1 MGRGT
6 LLARTAAAALTA
18 LMWAG
23 PAQAL
28 AQDSPSYE
36 ISLPPLDLS
45 QALREVALR
54 TGRNII
60 APDDLVRGRKAPA
73 LSGSYTAEQAMA
85 ALLDGSDLAV
95 RTVEDALVVMRA
107 ETAGEPPNPA
117 VVQDNSDNETITV
130 TGTRIRGAPPTSPVI
145 TVSRRQI
152 DEAAP
157 ASVEELMRKL
167 PQNVAAGVAQENFG
181 VTGTGA
187 DITEHGAGI
196 NLRGLGQRATL
207 VLVNGR
213 RLAPSGSGSFVD
225 VSLIPVSA
233 LERVEILTDGA
244 SAIYGSDAVGGV
256 VNFILRRDFS
266 GLEPMLQIGTTTRG
280 GGRQLLAGLTGG
292 GTWTGGRALLS
303 YEYRDEKPITAEDR
317 DFTINLP
324 DAWFLFPRE
333 KRHSLYG
340 TARQELTSRV
350 ALDVSATYAARN
362 THRFFFSGG
371 AVPVDAEARARSLGG
386 TAALQVDLGGSW
398 NAEASAGY
406 YRSRT
411 RQHQFQGGAL
421 FNRFNT
427 QNAFREFG
435 IKADGPIAELPGGAV
450 KLAVGAAARRERF
463 SSLFETSVNLPNPQ
477 SGTRSVNALH
487 GEINVPLFDAPNRRP
502 GLERLIVS
510 AAGRFEN
517 YQGIGSSFDP
527 KVGLLWSPLRG
538 LALRSSYGTSF
549 RAPLLS
555 ETLGLYNVFLFPA
568 GLLFIDPSE
577 APPGVG
583 AALVGNNPDVEPEQS
598 KSFSLGLD
606 LTPAWAPSLTF
617 NATYYAIRFSNRIGL
632 PTEQIVVI
640 GNPALAPIITLDPS
654 LGLTTGLFG
663 GAGQILDFSGPGF
676 TNGGAG
682 PEDVVAIVD
691 ARVSNTAVTR
701 TSGLDLLLNYN
712 FELGSDQI
720 NLSLN
725 ANRVFRFD
733 DKLTSTSPWIRTLNT
748 PFHPI
753 DWRVRVGASWSRGAL
768 SAATFLNYVDDYR
781 DDRGANTRRVG
792 SFTTVDAG
800 VAIDGARSRLG
811 WMRKLRLALNVQN
824 LFDADPPQLLP
835 EAGFTRD
842 VGYDPVNATG
852 RGRTVSLQLR
862 GSL

>member
-1 MGRGT
+1 MGTGS
-6 LLARTAAAALTA
+6 LLAKTSIAALAA

-23 PAQAL
+23 PAEAAGQQSAPREFNI
-28 AQDSPSYE
+28 PS
-36 ISLPPLDLS
+36 LDLS
-45 QALREVALR
+45 QSLREVAVQ
-54 TGRNII
+54 TGRNVI
-60 APDDLVRGRKAPA
+60 APDELVRGRRAPA
-73 LSGSYTAEQAMA
+73 LSGSYTAEQALA
-85 ALLDGSDLAV
+85 ALLQGSGLAF
-95 RTVEDALVVMRA
+95 RTVDGTLVITTVEAPADAVTSPA
-107 ETAGEPPNPA
+107 SQGDTAH
-117 VVQDNSDNETITV
+117 DTITV

-145 TVSRRQI
+145 TISRRQI

-157 ASVEELMRKL
+157 ASVEELMRKI

-181 VTGTGA
+181 VTGAGA
-187 DITEHGAGI
+187 DVTEHGAGI

-233 LERVEILTDGA
+233 IERVEILTDGA

-256 VNFILRRDFS
+256 VNFILRKDFT

-292 GTWTGGRALLS
+292 GTWNGGRALLS

-324 DAWFLFPRE
+324 DEWFLFPRE

-340 TARQELTSRV
+340 AARQELTSRV
-350 ALDVSATYAARN
+350 ALDLTATYAVRN
-362 THRFFFSGG
+362 SRRFYFSGG
-371 AVPVDAEARARSLGG
+371 VVPVDAKASARSLGG
-386 TAALQVDLGGSW
+386 TAALQIDLGGAW

-411 RQHQFQGGAL
+411 RQNQFQGAAL

-427 QNAFREFG
+427 LNAFREFA
-435 IKADGPIAELPGGAV
+435 IKADGPIAELPAGPV
-450 KLAVGAAARRERF
+450 KLALGAATRRERF

-477 SGTRSVNALH
+477 SGARSVNAIH
-487 GEINVPLFDAPNRRP
+487 GEINVPLFDASNRRP
-502 GLERLIVS
+502 GFERLIVS

-555 ETLGLYNVFLFPA
+555 ETLGLYNVFLFPSA
-568 GLLFIDPSE
+568 LLFIDPSE

-583 AALVGNNPDVEPEQS
+583 AALVGNNPNVEPEQS

-606 LTPAWAPSLTF
+606 LTPDWAPGLSF
-617 NATYYAIRFSNRIGL
+617 NATYYAIRFSNRIAL

-640 GNPALAPIITLDPS
+640 GDQALAPIVTLDPS
-654 LGLTTGLFG
+654 LDFTSGLFT
-663 GAGQILDFSGPGF
+663 GAGQVLDFSGPGF

-691 ARVSNTAVTR
+691 ARVSNTALTR
-701 TSGLDLLLNYN
+701 TSGLDLLATYA
-712 FELGSDQI
+712 FELGSNRFNI
-720 NLSLN
+720 ALN

-733 DKLTSTSPWIRTLNT
+733 DRLTSTSPWIRTLNT

-753 DWRVRVGASWSRGAL
+753 DWRGRAGVSWSRGPL
-768 SAATFLNYVDDYR
+768 SAAAFLNYTDDYR
-781 DDRGANTRRVG
+781 DNRGGDARRVA

-800 VAIDGARSRLG
+800 ISFDGARSHLP

-824 LFDADPPQLLP
+824 LFDADPPRLLP
-835 EAGFTRD
+835 ESGFDRD
-842 VGYDPVNATG
+842 IGYDPVNATG
-852 RGRTVSLQLR
+852 RGRTVSLQVR
-862 GSL
+862 SSL